1 MAIELNSSA
10 LNIYRNAAFADVK
23 TIINNDGNGI
33 KANGV
38 YSGALSAL
46 SRSTEEKAANNAA
59 RSEFLKA
66 LGRAFN
72 VAGMTEAD
80 GKVTF
85 SKDFMTRLEKILGA
99 EFKRSDFGI
108 NANGEV
114 TSGKPL
120 TMRRVQAI
128 VKKADL
134 VGAGTFSVDV
144 YRRKFDVMLKEM
156 GATKMTPEEMKKQ
169 GGEFIT
175 LHNIAKIL
183 TFLEKE
189 ADKSIRVNPA
199 YEYARE
205 VHDFENDEGEPF
217 DEASFKGPR
226 FEYLDTTNSEE
237 GEYVPLRNLD
247 YWVLHINVRIGVV
260 FHPERCRTYSRENY
274 ASITELNKYLSDNLK
289 LYVKK
294 AIDNYFAAQN
304 AGKMT
309 EYKTLMGPSAGVC
322 LEEKCMRLMEFEATH
337 LVEKDAIDVAEAEAI
352 RRIAEAAP
360 VNGELPSVEKL
371 VYDEID
377 AIGRMGEQY
386 ANSDDWNDF
395 AALVKERLV
404 GTTAIVMQAVLEGD
418 EYKFEPVKVDGKP
431 VVRPLTAEDIDAIG
445 PACMAKIMG
454 Y

>member
-1 MAIELNSSA
+1 MAIELNSAA
-10 LNIYRNAAFADVK
+10 LNVYRNAAFADAK
-23 TIINNDGNGI
+23 TIINNDGDGI

-38 YSGALSAL
+38 YTGALSAL
-46 SRSTEEKAANNAA
+46 SRSAEEKAANNVA
-59 RSEFLKA
+59 RSELLKS

-72 VAGMTEAD
+72 VKGMTEVD

-85 SKDFMTRLEKILGA
+85 SKEFMTRLEKILGA
-99 EFKRSDFGI
+99 DFKRGDFGI

-114 TSGKPL
+114 ASGKPL

-309 EYKTLMGPSAGVC
+309 EYKTLMGPGAGVC

-371 VYDEID
+371 VFNEIEV
-377 AIGRMGEQY
+377 ALGLGEQY
-386 ANSDDWNDF
+386 ENSEYWNDF

-404 GTTAIVMQAVLEGD
+404 GTTAKVMQAVLEGD
-418 EYKFEPVKVDGKP
+418 EYKFEPVIVDGKP
-431 VVRPLTAEDIDAIG
+431 VVRPLTAEDLDAIG
-445 PACMAKIMG
+445 PACLAKIMG

>member
-33 KANGV
+33 KSNGV

-72 VAGMTEAD
+72 VKGMTETD

-144 YRRKFDVMLKEM
+144 YRRKFNVMLKEM

-304 AGKMT
+304 AGKMA
-309 EYKTLMGPSAGVC
+309 EYKTLMGPGAGVC

-360 VNGELPSVEKL
+360 VNDELPSVEKL

-395 AALVKERLV
+395 ATLVKERLV
-404 GTTAIVMQAVLEGD
+404 GTTAMVMQAVLEGD

>member
-46 SRSTEEKAANNAA
+46 SRSTEEKTANNAA

-72 VAGMTEAD
+72 VKGMTETD

-309 EYKTLMGPSAGVC
+309 EYKTLMGPGAGVC

-404 GTTAIVMQAVLEGD
+404 GTTAMVMQAVLEGD
-418 EYKFEPVKVDGKP
+418 EYKFDPVKVDGKP